1 MDKNKDKNFTKDSL
15 ETIQS
20 IHDFWAGRNYFRI
33 KNYETTYKTID
44 MTYSMGH
51 SFESI
56 IESFDFPVMAK
67 FKLEP
72 VERQKTER
80 ILAGLLSSRHAE
92 MRFHYGK
99 KSHLYEDLKRESGEV
114 EFLSDR
120 VRNQDNTMFYL
131 DMAFSIMGRDPLE
144 LKENTYRFESAMN
157 YLGILNRRI
166 SNINERTLRSYF
178 SLKKRRD
185 NPYIIDS
192 RSVSS
197 ILPVYSTPPPGKGV
211 LVGIDSVN
219 EKPVIIDSFE
229 NESFNSVIVGETGSG
244 KSFFTKIFL
253 RRSIASGNAGK
264 IFIVDPLNEYNT
276 DMFGPGS
283 VEINFRKGDLL
294 DLSLGG
300 SLDTDTISP
309 MASIISG
316 TIFGDDRMRKEIET
330 HIEAVL
336 RENPEEKTSGIIHR
350 IWSKY
355 GMNSVGSKGLNII
368 DSESWMRDDIR
379 VVIFKTNILEEETS
393 ESLLPELIL
402 SIFVYSVLTPRTK
415 KMLVIDEAHLALS
428 NRNASGIL
436 SNLSRHSRHYM
447 LSIISIT
454 QSLDDL
460 FAHRD
465 NKSLLANTSSI
476 FVFRTRSMKEEY
488 AKMLN
493 LEGFGEPDFH
503 SLLGGKTVDYSECF
517 LIKRKRLIKLRVIST
532 ENERRRIQ

>member
-1 MDKNKDKNFTKDSL
+1 MDKNKYRGPTEDSQG
-15 ETIQS
+15 TIHS
-20 IHDFWAGRNYFRI
+20 RHDFWTGRNYFRI
-33 KNYETTYKTID
+33 RNYETMYKTID
-44 MTYSMGH
+44 MTYSLGH
-51 SFESI
+51 SYESI
-56 IESFDFPVMAK
+56 IESFDFPIIAR

-72 VERQKTER
+72 LERQKSDR

-131 DMAFSIMGRDPLE
+131 DMAFEVMGRDPLE

-166 SNINERTLRSYF
+166 SNINGRTLRNHF
-178 SLKKRRD
+178 SLKRRRE

-197 ILPVYSTPPPGKGV
+197 ILPVYSTPQPGKGV
-211 LVGIDSVN
+211 FVGIDSMN
-219 EKPVIIDSFE
+219 EKPVIIDSFQ

-244 KSFFTKIFL
+244 KSFFSKIFL

-264 IFIVDPLNEYNT
+264 IFIVDPLNEYAA
-276 DMFGPGS
+276 DMFGPGA

-300 SLDTDTISP
+300 SLDTDLISP
-309 MASIISG
+309 LASIISS
-316 TIFGDDRMRKEIET
+316 TIFGDDRMKKEIEN
-330 HIEAVL
+330 HIESVL
-336 RENPEEKTSGIIHR
+336 QENPEEKAADIIHS

-355 GMNSVGSKGLNII
+355 GMNSSGSKALNFIS
-368 DSESWMRDDIR
+368 SESWMSDHIS
-379 VVIFKTNILEEETS
+379 VVIFKTDILEEETS

-402 SIFVYSVLTPRTK
+402 SIFVYSVHTPGTK

-428 NRNASGIL
+428 NRSASGIL

-460 FAHRD
+460 FAYRD

-503 SLLGGKTVDYSECF
+503 SLLGGKTMDYSECF
-517 LIKRKRLIKLRVIST
+517 LIKRRRLIKIRIIST
-532 ENERRRIQ
+532 ENERRMIQ